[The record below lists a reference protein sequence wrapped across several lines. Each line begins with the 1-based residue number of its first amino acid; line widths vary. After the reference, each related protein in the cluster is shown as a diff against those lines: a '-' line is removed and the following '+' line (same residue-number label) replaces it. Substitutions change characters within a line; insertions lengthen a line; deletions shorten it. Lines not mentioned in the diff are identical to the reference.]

1 MVTARAQRTGHAVV
15 VGASLAGLL
24 AARVL
29 TDTFAQ
35 VTVVDRDT
43 LPDDPTARKGVPQG
57 RHAHGLL
64 ARGREIL
71 EELFPGLTDELV
83 TQHGAVAA
91 DIQRDAAWI
100 NDGHPMRRE
109 FADMLCLVT
118 SRPLLEWYVRR
129 RVAALPAVTLRSK
142 TEALG
147 LVADGGPAT
156 SSPNGQR
163 PKTVTGLRVLADG
176 EESILTADLVVDATG
191 RSNRGPTWL
200 GELGY
205 QPPAEE
211 KVDPGLVYVS
221 ATFARKPEDY
231 DGIAAVIGA
240 TLENPRGGVAL
251 AVEHDRWMVT
261 LLGMSDE
268 APTDPQGYVEWAAR
282 LPRPDIHQAIARGEV
297 VEAPHRMRIPPSTWR
312 RYDKLRHFPEGF
324 LVIGDAIC
332 ALNPA
337 YAQGMTT
344 AAVEATALRD
354 CLAQGRRGLAQR
366 FFARA
371 AKIISIPWSVSVTAD
386 LRFPHVQ
393 GERTRAVRF
402 LNWYIA
408 RLHRVAERDGAAGKA
423 FLRVA
428 NLIDPPQRLFAPTMA
443 AKVLRGR

>member
-1 MVTARAQRTGHAVV
+1 MVTARTQRAGHAIV
-15 VGASLAGLL
+15 VGASMAGLL

-29 TDTFAQ
+29 TETFAQ

-43 LPDDPTARKGVPQG
+43 LPDEPVARRSVPQA

-71 EELFPGLTDELV
+71 EGFFPGLTDELV
-83 TQHGAVAA
+83 RRYGAVAA

-118 SRPLLEWYVRR
+118 SRPLLEWYVRSR
-129 RVAALPAVTLRSK
+129 IATLPGVTLRPN

-147 LVADGGPAT
+147 LVGDGSKPTGGKAKRV
-156 SSPNGQR
+156 N
-163 PKTVTGLRVLADG
+163 GLRILAGG
-176 EESILTADLVVDATG
+176 EESVLTADLVVDATG

-221 ATFARKPEDY
+221 ATFERKPDDY

-240 TLENPRGGVAL
+240 TLENPRGGVVL
-251 AVEHDRWMVT
+251 AVENDRWMVT
-261 LLGMSDE
+261 LLGMGDE
-268 APTDPQGYVEWAAR
+268 APTEAQAYVEWAAR
-282 LPRPDIHQAIARGEV
+282 LPRPDIHQAIAKARV
-297 VEAPHRMRIPPSTWR
+297 VDNPHRMRIPPSTWR
-312 RYDKLRHFPEGF
+312 RYDKLREFPEGF

-344 AAVEATALRD
+344 AAVEALALRD
-354 CLAQGRRGLAQR
+354 CLAQGRRRLAKR

-371 AKIISIPWSVSVTAD
+371 AKIVAIPWSVSVTSD
-386 LRFPHVQ
+386 LRFSHVQ
-393 GERTRAVRF
+393 GRRTRAVRF

-408 RLHRVAERDGAAGKA
+408 RVHRIAARDGAAGKA

-428 NLIDPPQRLFAPTMA
+428 NLIDPPQRLFAPAMA
-443 AKVLRGR
+443 LKVLRGR